1 MAKLIYFSLNNIF
14 KYFFLFLITLS
25 LLFGCG
31 KKGDLERPLSNDGLE
46 APEISED
53 GIYKY

>member
-1 MAKLIYFSLNNIF
+1 M
-14 KYFFLFLITLS
+14 S
-25 LLFGCG
+25 LLISCG